1 MSGFKFQTNPSSCQL
16 GNRAKKRGYAQVMP
30 NFQGSLFLGL
40 RFRRGGGGVG
50 VTVFAT
56 TDLTAFE
63 TILNSLIIFPLHS

>member
-1 MSGFKFQTNPSSCQL
+1 MSGFKFQTNPSYCQL

-40 RFRRGGGGVG
+40 RFRGGGGVTG
-50 VTVFAT
+50 FAT
-56 TDLTAFE
+56 TDLTAYE

>member
-1 MSGFKFQTNPSSCQL
+1 MSGFKFQTNPSNCQL

-40 RFRRGGGGVG
+40 RFGRGGGGVTG
-50 VTVFAT
+50 FAT
-56 TDLTAFE
+56 TDLTAYE